1 MAILVSLRSGNIT
14 LNKNNCEIL
23 LTGCKQV
30 SIIHTSQQT
39 TDQPKGRKMQN
50 LHDAHVV
57 ERDGYMDAIAWEES
71 CDVMREAEGRW
82 VDNGCSNIENYEE
95 Y

>member
-1 MAILVSLRSGNIT
+1 
-14 LNKNNCEIL
+14 
-23 LTGCKQV
+23 
-30 SIIHTSQQT
+30 
-39 TDQPKGRKMQN
+39 MQN